1 MYAVYGSSFRALMAS
16 VCEEGDMQCWWSR
29 RHANTSTVGGPGG
42 GWHEAMVLICLPLA
56 APIGLSLWHIPTPY
70 GSEGVL
76 VVSTAPLA
84 EGGKNCGL
92 GGSNPIAKNCGK
104 IAEKL
109 RKIAENCGKIAE
121 KLRCRK
127 RPS

>member
-1 MYAVYGSSFRALMAS
+1 MPPF
-16 VCEEGDMQCWWSR
+16 
-29 RHANTSTVGGPGG
+29 GG
-42 GWHEAMVLICLPLA
+42 GGGKVWEP
-56 APIGLSLWHIPTPY
+56 SQ
-70 GSEGVL
+70 
-76 VVSTAPLA
+76 
-84 EGGKNCGL
+84 EGGGNCGL

-104 IAEKL
+104 IAGKL

>member
-1 MYAVYGSSFRALMAS
+1 MTPAAWGVPTASQRAEESWVPRKWGSR
-16 VCEEGDMQCWWSR
+16 
-29 RHANTSTVGGPGG
+29 GG
-42 GWHEAMVLICLPLA
+42 G
-56 APIGLSLWHIPTPY
+56 G
-70 GSEGVL
+70 
-76 VVSTAPLA
+76 
-84 EGGKNCGL
+84 NCGL

-109 RKIAENCGKIAE
+109 RKIVENCGKIEE

>member
-1 MYAVYGSSFRALMAS
+1 MPRPQTMWLPVNEVRLRLASPMRGKPWAHKALFGLGRQAQSPKPPPPAS
-16 VCEEGDMQCWWSR
+16 DR
-29 RHANTSTVGGPGG
+29 
-42 GWHEAMVLICLPLA
+42 
-56 APIGLSLWHIPTPY
+56 HIPMA
-70 GSEGVL
+70 G
-76 VVSTAPLA
+76 
-84 EGGKNCGL
+84 GGKNCGL

-104 IAEKL
+104 IAGKL